1 MQTSDMDFDLSSL
14 RVVFDELLPLTD
26 EEQKIYWFKFT
37 RSDSITISL
46 VFSVYEG
53 EVHVIVRCNS
63 EVACAS
69 IKITQCTAVRV
80 LEIEKKSLEV
90 ISGNADSLSKHC
102 FISLLGDA
110 IVEFEDNSR
119 AKK

>member
-1 MQTSDMDFDLSSL
+1 M
-14 RVVFDELLPLTD
+14 
-26 EEQKIYWFKFT
+26 
-37 RSDSITISL
+37 
-46 VFSVYEG
+46 
-53 EVHVIVRCNS
+53 
-63 EVACAS
+63 
-69 IKITQCTAVRV
+69 RV

-90 ISGNADSLSKHC
+90 ISGNADSLSKRC